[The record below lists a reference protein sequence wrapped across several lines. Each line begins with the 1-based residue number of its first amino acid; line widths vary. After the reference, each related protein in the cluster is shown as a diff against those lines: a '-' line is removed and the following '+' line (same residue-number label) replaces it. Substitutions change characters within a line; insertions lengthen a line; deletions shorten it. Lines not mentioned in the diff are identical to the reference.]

1 MIMENKEEPLV
12 NPVLDDATLALFEGH
27 AKKTQAILEEKA
39 NEFLD
44 AQEAWM
50 DAQMKELMPESLY
63 LRRHDPEAE
72 IVINEWLRGEGLAIR
87 LKVMGAE
94 LMKDGKVIS
103 SFQIEIKA

>member
-12 NPVLDDATLALFEGH
+12 NPVLDDATLALFE
-27 AKKTQAILEEKA
+27 KKA
-39 NEFLD
+39 NEFLE

-50 DAQMKELMPESLY
+50 DEQMKELMPESLY
-63 LRRHDPEAE
+63 LRRNDPEAE
-72 IVINEWLRGEGLAIR
+72 TTINEWLRGEGIAIK

-103 SFQIEIKA
+103 SFQLEIKA